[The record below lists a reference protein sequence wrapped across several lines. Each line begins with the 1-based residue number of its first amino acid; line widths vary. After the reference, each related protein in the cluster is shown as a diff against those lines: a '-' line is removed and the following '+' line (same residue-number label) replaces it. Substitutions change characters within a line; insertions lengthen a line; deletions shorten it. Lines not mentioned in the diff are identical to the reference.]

1 MVRLCYK
8 VQRFYEPTQFGLSFV
23 VVFRDLVSPWLVMSK
38 LKRSSYYCGNGTLD
52 FLNFIEE
59 QLILLWM
66 PIPEDS
72 ALEYPLKLKRDR
84 ESDEVGK
91 YEDLD
96 LVQKRLKNLVP
107 CETPSSSDLV
117 GWARKFTE
125 SGGIYWTYALDVS
138 FCSLF

>member
-1 MVRLCYK
+1 
-8 VQRFYEPTQFGLSFV
+8 
-23 VVFRDLVSPWLVMSK
+23 
-38 LKRSSYYCGNGTLD
+38 
-52 FLNFIEE
+52 
-59 QLILLWM
+59 M

-117 GWARKFTE
+117 G
-125 SGGIYWTYALDVS
+125 
-138 FCSLF
+138 